1 MSANEANIRLK
12 REKKN
17 LIEGHQKFYKSPN
30 QQPASSLESSATPKA
45 QKVIILIR
53 WDQD

>member
-17 LIEGHQKFYKSPN
+17 LIEGQKFYKSPN

-53 WDQD
+53 